1 MDWDEFFNKKYDLES
16 YLAHLCAHSELF
28 EEIIKENPKTIL
40 EAGTGRGIMSIFLSW
55 LGYKMTAVDNNQ
67 ALLERSRN
75 LCKQL
80 NGNVSYIFCDAFN
93 LENCLPGQ
101 KFDLVFS
108 QGFLE
113 HFDDKQIRVLIRQQ
127 LKVSNKIIISVPSVF
142 YPLRDFGN
150 ERLLSVNDWKRI
162 LKDFSIERVR
172 YYGSARSKDIL
183 KRSFA
188 RPLIFP
194 KVIFNMLFKYSQIM
208 ITIK

>member
-1 MDWDEFFNKKYDLES
+1 MNWDEFFNKKYGLEN
-16 YLAHLCAHSELF
+16 YLACLWAHSELF

-55 LGYKMTAVDNNQ
+55 LGYKITAVDNNQ

-80 NGNVSYIFCDAFN
+80 NGNVSYIFCDAFK
-93 LENCLPGQ
+93 LENCFFGQ

-113 HFDDKQIRVLIRQQ
+113 HFDDKQIRMLIRQQ
-127 LKVSNKIIISVPSVF
+127 LKVANKIIISVPSVF

-150 ERLLSVNDWKRI
+150 ERLLSVNKWKII
-162 LKDFSIERVR
+162 LKDFDIERIR
-172 YYGSARSKDIL
+172 YYGFAPSKDIL
-183 KRSFA
+183 KRSFTN
-188 RPLIFP
+188 PFIFS
-194 KVIFNMLFKYSQIM
+194 KVIFNILFKRSQI
-208 ITIK
+208 IIIIK